1 MRTCIAC
8 QKDFEPTSANQKYCP
23 SCSPAIV
30 AKQKQ
35 EARLRY
41 RRKSEAKSNAYEW
54 KYCVRCHTKFKKF
67 YADQGRCKACMR
79 LEGKKH
85 DNWGYVEGNH
95 LDAWLHNKPKCEENK
110 RRYL

>member
-1 MRTCIAC
+1 MRTCTAC

-30 AKQKQ
+30 ERQKQ

-41 RRKSEAKSNAYEW
+41 RQKLSDGRAYEM
-54 KYCVRCHTKFKKF
+54 KYCVRCHTKFKRF
-67 YADQGRCKACMR
+67 YADQGRCKSCMR

-85 DNWGYVEGNH
+85 DNWGYVPGNH
-95 LDAWLHNKPKCEENK
+95 LDEWLHNKPQCEANK
-110 RRYL
+110 RAML